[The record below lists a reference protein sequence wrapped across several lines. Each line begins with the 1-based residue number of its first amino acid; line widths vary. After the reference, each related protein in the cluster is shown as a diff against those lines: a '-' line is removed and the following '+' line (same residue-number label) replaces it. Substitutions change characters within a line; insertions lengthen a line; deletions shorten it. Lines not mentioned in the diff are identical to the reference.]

1 MPPLTFL
8 LAGIALML
16 VLLAGGVWIAF
27 AVGLGAAATLW
38 PVLGIKTLSLIG
50 IQAWDTTTSF
60 VLVAIPLFVFMGEII
75 AGAQL
80 VDRLYAGVSR
90 VITGLPGGLVQTN
103 LFACAIFAACSGS
116 SLASAATMGR
126 MAYDEQVRRRGY
138 PPRLVL
144 GSVAAGGTLG
154 ILIPPSIFFIVFA
167 AIADESVGRLFLGGL
182 VPGLVATGTFMAY
195 VAIRAML
202 NPALVP
208 ADRNATGAR
217 LTVRRRLGG
226 ALEIWP
232 FLLLIIAVLG
242 SLYGGLAT
250 PTEAAGVGATAALLI
265 AIGYRTLTWPGLR
278 RAAMAT
284 VRTSAMLFLIIIS
297 AKLMAIA
304 LAYYGVPVL
313 MRNFALAL
321 GSPYLLLLLISVV
334 YLLLGTVFED
344 FSLMIIL
351 LPFVLPMIRTAG
363 FDIVWFGVFMTVL
376 LQAGLVSPPV
386 GLNLFVIQGVTG
398 APLAE
403 VIHGSLPF
411 LILLLLLGLL
421 LVVFPPLA
429 LWLPSFWIG

>member
-1 MPPLTFL
+1 MPPLSWL
-8 LAGIALML
+8 LAGIAIML
-16 VLLAGGVWIAF
+16 VFLAGGVWIAF
-27 AVGLGAAATLW
+27 AVGLGAAITLW

-50 IQAWDTTTSF
+50 IQSWDTTTSF

-80 VDRLYAGVSR
+80 VDRLYSGVSKL
-90 VITGLPGGLVQTN
+90 ISGLPGGLVQTN
-103 LFACAIFAACSGS
+103 LFACSIFAACSGS

-126 MAYDEQVRRRGY
+126 MAYEEQVGRRGY
-138 PPRLVL
+138 QPRLVL

-167 AIADESVGRLFLGGL
+167 AIADESVGRLFLGG
-182 VPGLVATGTFMAY
+182 VFPGLVAVTLFMSY
-195 VAIRAML
+195 VAIRAIMD
-202 NPALVP
+202 ARLVP
-208 ADRNATGAR
+208 RGAGEIDQR
-217 LTVRRRLGG
+217 LTLGQRLRG

-232 FLLLIIAVLG
+232 FLLLIVAVLG
-242 SLYGGLAT
+242 SLYGGIAT
-250 PTEAAGVGATAALLI
+250 PTEAAGVGASAALLI
-265 AIGYRTLTWPGLR
+265 AAGYRTLTWQGLK
-278 RAAMAT
+278 RACLGT
-284 VRTSAMLFLIIIS
+284 VRTSSMLFFIIIS

-304 LAYYGVPVL
+304 LAYYGVPVM
-313 MRNFALAL
+313 MRNVALAL
-321 GSPYLLLLLISVV
+321 GSPHLLLLLISAI

-363 FDIVWFGVFMTVL
+363 FDTVWFGVFMTVL
-376 LQAGLVSPPV
+376 LQAGLLSPPV

-398 APLAE
+398 AQLAE
-403 VIHGSLPF
+403 VIWGSVPF
-411 LILLLLLGLL
+411 LILLLTIGVL